1 MTVEVAR
8 MMRLLDEQGIRP
20 CAPFASPDLIEEAL
34 THSSFAAE
42 RAARHNERLEM
53 LGDAV
58 LGFLVADLLFKLF
71 PDAPEGALTRL
82 RASLVHEESLASRAR
97 TLNLGDCLRLGRGEA
112 MSGGRARD
120 SLLADAFEAL
130 VAALY
135 LSEGLDFVRSLVE
148 HLFRDEAVSR
158 GANGSQSDD
167 YKTALQERC
176 QGRWRRQ
183 PHYRI
188 VAAEGPDHER
198 VFVAEVLLETHVM
211 GQGEGRSK
219 KAAEQR
225 AAHSALA
232 NWQQLVASVEGSY
245 HQSDSTTE
253 S

>member
-1 MTVEVAR
+1 
-8 MMRLLDEQGIRP
+8 MMRILEEQGVRP
-20 CAPFASPDLIEEAL
+20 GAPFASPDVIEEAL

-42 RAARHNERLEM
+42 RATRHNERLEM

-58 LGFLVADLLFKLF
+58 LGFVVADLLFKLF

-82 RASLVHEESLASRAR
+82 RASLVHEESLARRAR
-97 TLNLGDCLRLGRGEA
+97 TLDLGGCLRLGRGEA
-112 MSGGRARD
+112 MSGGRERD

-135 LSEGLDFVRSLVE
+135 LSEGLDTVRRLVG
-148 HLFRDEAVSR
+148 HLFREDAVSL

-167 YKTALQERC
+167 HKTALQERC
-176 QGRWRRQ
+176 QGRWRLQ

-198 VFVAEVLLETHVM
+198 VFVAEVLLEKHVV
-211 GQGEGRSK
+211 GRGEGRSK

-232 NWQQLVASVEGSY
+232 SWHQVVASVEDSA
-245 HQSDSTTE
+245 SKLDSTPE